1 MTKITLKS
9 NDGQVSVEVERSIA
23 EKSKVIREMLE
34 FTADTNEGGDET
46 ISDIPNLQVSG
57 DILQKVVDWITYH
70 KDDPVQAEDK
80 TEEPGTRKKPELS
93 KWDKDFLQV
102 ERSVLFDLI
111 LAANY
116 LEIKGLLDITCSA
129 VSDMIQGKSAEE
141 IRKEFNIVND
151 LNEQTEETTI
161 EN

>member
-34 FTADTNEGGDET
+34 FTADTNEGGDGT

-57 DILQKVVDWITYH
+57 DILKKVVDYITYH
-70 KDDPVQAEDK
+70 KDDSVQAEDK
-80 TEEPGTRKKPELS
+80 KEESGPKKGC
-93 KWDKDFLQV
+93 KWDEDFLKV
-102 ERSVLFDLI
+102 ERPVLFELI

-116 LEIKGLLDITCSA
+116 LEIKGLLDITCFA
-129 VSDMIQGKSAEE
+129 VSEMIKGKTAEQ
-141 IRKEFNIVND
+141 IRAEFNIVND
-151 LNEQTEETTI
+151 LNEETEKGETTI

>member
-1 MTKITLKS
+1 MITLKS
-9 NDGQVSVEVERSIA
+9 NDGQVSVKIERSIA

-34 FTADTNEGGDET
+34 FTADTDEGGKET

-57 DILQKVVDWITYH
+57 DILRKVADWITYH

>member
-9 NDGQVSVEVERSIA
+9 NDGQVSVSVDRAIA

-34 FTADTNEGGDET
+34 FTEEGGDET

-57 DILQKVVDWITYH
+57 DILKKVVDYITYH
-70 KDDPVQAEDK
+70 KDDSVQAEDK
-80 TEEPGTRKKPELS
+80 KEESGPKKGC
-93 KWDKDFLQV
+93 KWDEDFLKV
-102 ERSVLFDLI
+102 ERPVLFELI

-116 LEIKGLLDITCSA
+116 LEIKGLLDITCFA
-129 VSDMIQGKSAEE
+129 VSEMIKGKTAEQ
-141 IRKEFNIVND
+141 IRAEFNIVND
-151 LNEQTEETTI
+151 LNEETEKGETTI

>member
-9 NDGQVSVEVERSIA
+9 NDGQVSVSVDRAIA

-34 FTADTNEGGDET
+34 FTEEGGDET

-57 DILQKVVDWITYH
+57 DILKKVVDYITYH
-70 KDDPVQAEDK
+70 KDDSVQAEDK
-80 TEEPGTRKKPELS
+80 KEESGPKKGC
-93 KWDKDFLQV
+93 KWDEDFLKV
-102 ERSVLFDLI
+102 ERPVLFELI

-116 LEIKGLLDITCSA
+116 LEIKGLLDITCAA